1 MISSMLVL
9 WYSHAWWFIYWL
21 QLLEVS
27 WIVQPSLN
35 AESSMPPKLPYSAQ
49 TAHLQ
54 SQWLTDLSTCKRRKA
69 Y

>member
-9 WYSHAWWFIYWL
+9 WYSHAWWFVYWL

-27 WIVQPSLN
+27 WIAQPSLN

-49 TAHLQ
+49 TAHL
-54 SQWLTDLSTCKRRKA
+54 
-69 Y
+69 